1 MVLKVETLQRR
12 LAEIHK
18 RAIDVYTKHKILPE
32 YNQICTLSIERVD
45 WGNGFVYEGERPHIK
60 IATEKDTI
68 FDEQEHLP
76 ELELAEIEFQ
86 TLVETAKFVHN
97 RVNPESYRLFV
108 RAKQKPPQ
116 QESSLDRRVKGL
128 GDFTHHHCAW
138 LTASRSVDNY
148 NNFWVLTQRAGVR
161 KNGAHE
167 LAYQSAVEWTPT
179 GDWSK
184 VVQMLMTDLT
194 KLDRK

>member
-1 MVLKVETLQRR
+1 MILKVETLQRH

-18 RAIDVYTKHKILPE
+18 RAIGVYTKHKILPE
-32 YNQICTLSIERVD
+32 YNQTCTLSIEKVG
-45 WGNGFVYEGERPHIK
+45 WGNGFVFEGERPYIK

-68 FDEQEHLP
+68 FDEQQDLP
-76 ELELAEIEFQ
+76 DIELAEIEFQ

-97 RVNPESYRLFV
+97 RVNPESYSRFIQ
-108 RAKQKPPQ
+108 AKHRSPQ
-116 QESSLDRRVKGL
+116 QESSLDRRVEGL
-128 GDFTHHHCAW
+128 GDFTHHSCAW

-184 VVQMLMTDLT
+184 VLQMLMTDLT